1 MKFLVNWEA
10 HPQNEI
16 WLWSRAYGYKRI
28 DFATISLDFEDEPP
42 ARENIIPCL
51 IHVIP
56 FVQENKSA
64 FK

>member
-1 MKFLVNWEA
+1 MV
-10 HPQNEI
+10 
-16 WLWSRAYGYKRI
+16 
-28 DFATISLDFEDEPP
+28 SLDFEDEPP
-42 ARENIIPCL
+42 ARKNIIACL